1 MEQPDATPSLEG
13 WNVVPASDADWFV
26 WGDGGNARG
35 RIVGS
40 AGHLTIFRVEAD
52 AELHRLG
59 PRPRRR
65 EGFVLLSGQVRDQG
79 RVLGAGDGWVASAG
93 TRHDDFEALTDAVY
107 LSIVGS

>member
-13 WNVVPASDADWFV
+13 WNVVPASDADWFA

-52 AELHRLG
+52 ASYIGSAHDHADARASCSSAARCATRAGCSERATGGWHR
-59 PRPRRR
+59 PEPATTISRP
-65 EGFVLLSGQVRDQG
+65 
-79 RVLGAGDGWVASAG
+79 
-93 TRHDDFEALTDAVY
+93 
-107 LSIVGS
+107 